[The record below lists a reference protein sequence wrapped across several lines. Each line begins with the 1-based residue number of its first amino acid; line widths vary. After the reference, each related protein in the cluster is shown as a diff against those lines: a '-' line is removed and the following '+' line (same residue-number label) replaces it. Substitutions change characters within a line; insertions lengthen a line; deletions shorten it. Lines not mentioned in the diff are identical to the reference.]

1 MSKVILENVYG
12 DHGIIGKI
20 PAESI
25 KVIHTIKDTLRVVE
39 ESIENWDLDTGMEE
53 VTKHLRWVADIK
65 YTCNSWLKQE
75 VIDLE
80 VRYGQ
85 LELSTRDSLEKK
97 ITKDEV
103 KAYIYGAHP
112 WYVERLQKMA
122 EVESFIEH
130 LDALKQILFAR
141 KDLFLERSIDRRSIR
156 KEDKEAL

>member
-1 MSKVILENVYG
+1 MSKLILENVYG
-12 DHGIIGKI
+12 EGGVVGKV
-20 PAESI
+20 PAESV
-25 KVIHTIKDTLRVVE
+25 KSVHAVKDILKAIET
-39 ESIENWDLDTGMEE
+39 SIEDWDLDSGMEE

-65 YTCNSWLKQE
+65 YTCNSWLKQQAIDME
-75 VIDLE
+75 VK
-80 VRYGQ
+80 YGQ

-141 KDLFLERSIDRRSIR
+141 KDLYLERSIDRRSIR
-156 KEDKEAL
+156 KEEKEAL